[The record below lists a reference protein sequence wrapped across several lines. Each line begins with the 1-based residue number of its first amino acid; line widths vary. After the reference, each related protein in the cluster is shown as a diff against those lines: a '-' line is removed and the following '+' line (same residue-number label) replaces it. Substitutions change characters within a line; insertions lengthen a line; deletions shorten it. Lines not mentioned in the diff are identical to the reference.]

1 MSLAEQTAR
10 VAGGG
15 KNALKVILQKLGV
28 TVGEVPIDQ
37 YADLAGQISEKLLPD
52 NLATAETAQLFGLD
66 DNAPVREILE
76 KIKELFDATDSSVS
90 ELNSAKARIVTGY
103 YTGNGKYGAD
113 NPNSITF
120 DGKIKIVCGTDT
132 YTIPDYFSTSAEIR
146 TIDQLTTSYV
156 ADRGFG
162 RTGRSYGK
170 ISADQKTFSW
180 YSDEGADEQNN
191 LSGKKYTYFAILE
204 DE

>member
-1 MSLAEQTAR
+1 MSLAVQTAR

-28 TVGEVPIDQ
+28 AVGDVPIDQ
-37 YADLAGQISEKLLPD
+37 YADLADQISEKLLPD
-52 NLATAETAQLFGLD
+52 NLSNAETAQLFGLD
-66 DNAPVREILE
+66 GTALVREILV
-76 KIKELFDATDSSVS
+76 KIKEMFDATDSSVS

-103 YTGNGKYGAD
+103 YTGNGKYGVN

-120 DGKIKIVCGTDT
+120 DGKIKIVCATDT
-132 YTIPDYFSTSAEIR
+132 YTQPDFFSTSAEIR
-146 TIDQLTTSYV
+146 TIEQLTTSYV
-156 ADRGFG
+156 EDRGFG
-162 RTGRSYGK
+162 RLGNSYGK
-170 ISADQKTFSW
+170 ISSDQKTFSW
-180 YSDEGADEQNN
+180 YSTESAQEQNN